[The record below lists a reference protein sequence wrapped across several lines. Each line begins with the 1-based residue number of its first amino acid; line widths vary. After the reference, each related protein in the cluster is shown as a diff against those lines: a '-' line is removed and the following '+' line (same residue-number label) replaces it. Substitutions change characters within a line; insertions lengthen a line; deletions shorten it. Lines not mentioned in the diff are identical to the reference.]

1 MPLIHKHRMTEKKLA
16 ANRANARRSRG
27 AVTRAGKAQAA
38 AANLRHGYYSQ
49 SAEVALAA
57 LGENPAEF
65 QRRLESLL
73 ATWQPADALEMG
85 LVMRLARAL
94 WRMERFDRIQES
106 LAVKHLERAMEAKKV
121 REAHV
126 GLALIERM
134 ERLKDLFAAVCMEEE
149 GSVGPPELKL
159 FEQAYG
165 SAPEGKGKEI
175 LPLLLRLR
183 KADAPEAPDPADL
196 ALAEAGEIPVAQGPE
211 RKATREELVQLLV
224 PEIESLQSRIL
235 QPEQETDEARARFAR
250 DEILAGV
257 GPAATLMTRG
267 EESNLRQV
275 WRLTNLL
282 MRIKKGSRNKK
293 DVKNADCSQYV
304 AENKGA

>member
-1 MPLIHKHRMTEKKLA
+1 MTERKLA

-27 AVTRAGKAQAA
+27 AATQAGKARAA
-38 AANLRHGYYSQ
+38 AANLRHGYYSP
-49 SAEVALAA
+49 SAEAALAA
-57 LGENPAEF
+57 LGEDPAEF
-65 QRRLESLL
+65 QRRLESLR
-73 ATWQPADALEMG
+73 ATWQPVNALEES

-106 LAVKHLERAMEAKKV
+106 LAVKHLERVQEARKY
-121 REAHV
+121 REACV
-126 GLALIERM
+126 CLPLIERM
-134 ERLKDLFAAVCMEEE
+134 ERLKALFGTVCMDEE
-149 GSVGPPELKL
+149 GSVGPQELQL

-165 SAPEGKGKEI
+165 SVTQGKAKEI

-183 KADAPEAPDPADL
+183 KADMAEAPDPSGM

-211 RKATREELVQLLV
+211 RKALREELVQLLV
-224 PEIESLQSRIL
+224 PEIESLQRRIL
-235 QPEQETDEARARFAR
+235 KPEEETDEARARFAR

-282 MRIKKGSRNKK
+282 MRIKKVAGKTK

-304 AENKGA
+304 IENKGARY